1 MAGQGVGRQPSARWP
16 AGLVP
21 HHHGRASPWQARQG
35 QEKPAPDSYLRRD
48 LLGASMK
55 QMGPQDARPQRGQ
68 QTAQG
73 RCRLPAECRQRGQAG
88 RLRRRRTGDLS
99 GSELLLPGQAVEKD
113 SALSEATLE
122 GCRPTRWR
130 TPESFCA
137 SFGSDARQRIYVA
150 YAPSCW
156 GAASHLRNTHER
168 VSAATSPM
176 APFRHCHSTDRAPP
190 YLLVPHRTD
199 RGERRERTP
208 PARKRMSRYERPY
221 GLLRCPIRLRN
232 LSTARSYAPLRS
244 GFISSKVSWVG
255 FTMAIQ
261 HIHP

>member
-1 MAGQGVGRQPSARWP
+1 M
-16 AGLVP
+16 
-21 HHHGRASPWQARQG
+21 
-35 QEKPAPDSYLRRD
+35 PDHNAANRLRRD
-48 LLGASMK
+48 VAAYLLSAGNVGKLVVFDAGELETFVGANYFS
-55 QMGPQDARPQRGQ
+55 
-68 QTAQG
+68 QG
-73 RCRLPAECRQRGQAG
+73 KP
-88 RLRRRRTGDLS
+88 LRRI
-99 GSELLLPGQAVEKD
+99 
-113 SALSEATLE
+113 ALSKATLE
-122 GCRPTRWR
+122 GSRPTRWR

>member
-1 MAGQGVGRQPSARWP
+1 M
-16 AGLVP
+16 
-21 HHHGRASPWQARQG
+21 
-35 QEKPAPDSYLRRD
+35 PDHNAANRLRRD
-48 LLGASMK
+48 VAAYLLSAGNVGKLVVFDAGELETFLGANYFS
-55 QMGPQDARPQRGQ
+55 
-68 QTAQG
+68 QG
-73 RCRLPAECRQRGQAG
+73 KP
-88 RLRRRRTGDLS
+88 LRRI
-99 GSELLLPGQAVEKD
+99 
-113 SALSEATLE
+113 ALSKATLE
-122 GCRPTRWR
+122 GSRPTRWR